1 MERLRSFSDFSGI
14 QIARNTTECEHLDI
28 PKYPSTIAGFLNE
41 KRFHIPFDDVTDLI
55 NIEQSCTA
63 FVFPYMNIDLS
74 PILKSSEKDIS
85 KYFELQIKESSDEN
99 KNLIR
104 EVFSHTPSPQ
114 YIRGITTSF
123 AGDVIGGRFVAIEWN
138 FGEEDWL
145 HECLDLHNL
154 DQDHVERCKKLR
166 IAKKTTDLNS
176 DYKSDI
182 YHSFISQLPGNE
194 TAIYIPI
201 TDLSHYEKFKEFE
214 EKLVHSGYEIYN
226 RDDLGDYL
234 EYHFGDCQFTRDHF
248 QSVIKQLEME
258 IAVISNIFF
267 YSFSSDWSYS
277 TLMERTVRNPSGTN
291 IPNHR
296 ILSKLNLN

>member
-1 MERLRSFSDFSGI
+1 MW
-14 QIARNTTECEHLDI
+14 N
-28 PKYPSTIAGFLNE
+28 
-41 KRFHIPFDDVTDLI
+41 
-55 NIEQSCTA
+55 
-63 FVFPYMNIDLS
+63 
-74 PILKSSEKDIS
+74 ILKWILKSEKDIS
-85 KYFELQIKESSDEN
+85 KYFELQIKESSEEN

-104 EVFSHTPSPQ
+104 EVFNHTPSPQ

-166 IAKKTTDLNS
+166 IAKKSTDLNN
-176 DYKSDI
+176 DYKSEI
-182 YHSFISQLPGNE
+182 YNSFINQLPVCYFDYEVLPVYITFKGND
-194 TAIYIPI
+194 TAIYVPI

-234 EYHFGDCQFTRDHF
+234 EYHFGDCQEHFSNSQF
-248 QSVIKQLEME
+248 QSNQV
-258 IAVISNIFF
+258 NG
-267 YSFSSDWSYS
+267 SSWITWSGFDYF
-277 TLMERTVRNPSGTN
+277 
-291 IPNHR
+291 
-296 ILSKLNLN
+296 

>member
-1 MERLRSFSDFSGI
+1 MWKI
-14 QIARNTTECEHLDI
+14 LDWI
-28 PKYPSTIAGFLNE
+28 FK
-41 KRFHIPFDDVTDLI
+41 
-55 NIEQSCTA
+55 
-63 FVFPYMNIDLS
+63 
-74 PILKSSEKDIS
+74 SEKDIS
-85 KYFELQIKESSDEN
+85 KYFELQIKESSEEN

-104 EVFSHTPSPQ
+104 EVFNHTPSPQ

-166 IAKKTTDLNS
+166 IAKKSTDLNN

-182 YHSFISQLPGNE
+182 YNSFISQLPVRYSDCELLPVDITFKGNE
-194 TAIYIPI
+194 TAIYVPI

-234 EYHFGDCQFTRDHF
+234 EYHFGDCQEHLKIQNLALTRWSRFFKWRKFTRDHF

-258 IAVISNIFF
+258 IAVISNTFF
-267 YSFSSDWSYS
+267 YSFSSDWSYRIWIS
-277 TLMERTVRNPSGTN
+277 FSIVFGLLLSFWLADRFCN
-291 IPNHR
+291 IFFKS
-296 ILSKLNLN
+296 I

>member
-1 MERLRSFSDFSGI
+1 M
-14 QIARNTTECEHLDI
+14 
-28 PKYPSTIAGFLNE
+28 KW
-41 KRFHIPFDDVTDLI
+41 
-55 NIEQSCTA
+55 
-63 FVFPYMNIDLS
+63 
-74 PILKSSEKDIS
+74 ILKSEKDIS
-85 KYFELQIKESSDEN
+85 KYFELQIKESSEEN

-104 EVFSHTPSPQ
+104 EVFNHTPSPQ

-166 IAKKTTDLNS
+166 IAKKSTDLNN
-176 DYKSDI
+176 DYKSNI
-182 YHSFISQLPGNE
+182 YNSFISQLPVCYSDYEVLPVYITFKGND
-194 TAIYIPI
+194 TAIYVPI

-234 EYHFGDCQFTRDHF
+234 EYHFGDCQ
-248 QSVIKQLEME
+248 E
-258 IAVISNIFF
+258 IFKNSQFRSN
-267 YSFSSDWSYS
+267 
-277 TLMERTVRNPSGTN
+277 
-291 IPNHR
+291 
-296 ILSKLNLN
+296 